1 MTMERKVNGM
11 VPAAFANFFVAST
24 GAGAALVGLLFVA
37 VSIAP
42 EQTVLEGASLE
53 RRALATSVFTALL
66 NAFFISLAALIPS
79 SNLGWT
85 ALVLSLVGLSNTLT
99 LGWNLL
105 SQRSHWRNM
114 VRRVFI
120 LVVSLVL
127 YGFELYYAVQLFRF
141 PGQSNPVFALT
152 GLLMGIYGLGLVH
165 AWELIAVRRYGLL
178 SWLSP
183 LRDVSG
189 PEARKSETVQSHPE
203 KSPESRAGT

>member
-1 MTMERKVNGM
+1 MEGGKFKGM

-53 RRALATSVFTALL
+53 KRALATSAFTALL
-66 NAFFISLAALIPS
+66 NAFFVSLAALIPS
-79 SNLGWT
+79 SNLGWSG
-85 ALVLSLVGLSNTLT
+85 LVLSLVGLSNTFM

-105 SQRSHWRNM
+105 SQRSHWPNM
-114 VRRVFI
+114 VRRVVI

-127 YGFELYYAVQLFRF
+127 YGFELYYALQLLRF

-152 GLLMGIYGLGLVH
+152 ALLMGIYGIGLVH
-165 AWELIAVRRYGLL
+165 AWELIGIRRYGLL
-178 SWLSP
+178 CWLSP
-183 LRDVSG
+183 LRDVPG
-189 PEARKSETVQSHPE
+189 PEAKKSETAQPQQD
-203 KSPESRAGT
+203 KSSEGKEGT

>member
-11 VPAAFANFFVAST
+11 IPAAFANFFVAST

-53 RRALATSVFTALL
+53 KRALATSSFTALL
-66 NAFFISLAALIPS
+66 NAFFVSLAALIPS
-79 SNLGWT
+79 TNLGWT
-85 ALVLSLVGLSNTLT
+85 ALVLSLVGLSNTFT

-105 SQRSHWRNM
+105 SQRSHRHNM
-114 VRRVFI
+114 VRRVII

-127 YGFELYYAVQLFRF
+127 YGFELYYAVQLLRF

-152 GLLMGIYGLGLVH
+152 SLLMGIYGVGLVH
-165 AWELIAVRRYGLL
+165 AWELIGVRRYGLL
-178 SWLSP
+178 SLLSP
-183 LRDVSG
+183 LRDVPG
-189 PEARKSETVQSHPE
+189 PEAKKARRSNLT
-203 KSPESRAGT
+203 

>member
-1 MTMERKVNGM
+1 MTVERKVNGM
-11 VPAAFANFFVAST
+11 VPATFANFFVAST
-24 GAGAALVGLLFVA
+24 SAGAALVGLLFVA

-53 RRALATSVFTALL
+53 KRALATSVFTALL

-127 YGFELYYAVQLFRF
+127 YSFELYYAVQLLRF

-152 GLLMGIYGLGLVH
+152 ALLMGIYGIGLVH
-165 AWELIAVRRYGLL
+165 AWELIGVRRYGLL

-183 LRDVSG
+183 LRDVPG
-189 PEARKSETVQSHPE
+189 PEARKSETEQPHPD
-203 KSPESRAGT
+203 KSTGSREGT

>member
-1 MTMERKVNGM
+1 MTVERKVNGM
-11 VPAAFANFFVAST
+11 VPATFANFFVAST
-24 GAGAALVGLLFVA
+24 SAGAALVGLLFVA

-53 RRALATSVFTALL
+53 KRALATSVFTALL

-120 LVVSLVL
+120 LVVSLAL
-127 YGFELYYAVQLFRF
+127 YSFELYYAVQLLRF
-141 PGQSNPVFALT
+141 PGQPYPVFALT
-152 GLLMGIYGLGLVH
+152 SILIGIYGVGLVR
-165 AWELIAVRRYGLL
+165 AWELIGVRRYALL
-178 SWLSP
+178 GWLNS
-183 LRDVSG
+183 LRDVPG
-189 PEARKSETVQSHPE
+189 PEARKSEKEQPHLD